1 VLSQVTNAYIC
12 LRPNII
18 VIIDKIQIEAY
29 FNRLNIMV
37 VDRMSELSDPITRSL
52 GENLKTLRKLR
63 YPRDDQRRFA
73 ARIKVSRATYQKMEK
88 GDPSISLGSYL
99 SAAELLGV
107 ADRLSQ
113 LFLAPEEKIDLL
125 KALDL

>member
-1 VLSQVTNAYIC
+1 
-12 LRPNII
+12 
-18 VIIDKIQIEAY
+18 
-29 FNRLNIMV
+29 
-37 VDRMSELSDPITRSL
+37 MSELNDSITRPL
-52 GENLKTLRKLR
+52 GDNLKALRKYR

-99 SAAELLGV
+99 AAAELLGV
-107 ADRLSQ
+107 ADSFARLFS
-113 LFLAPEEKIDLL
+113 APVEKIDLL

>member
-1 VLSQVTNAYIC
+1 
-12 LRPNII
+12 
-18 VIIDKIQIEAY
+18 
-29 FNRLNIMV
+29 
-37 VDRMSELSDPITRSL
+37 MSKESVTRSL
-52 GENLKTLRKLR
+52 GENLKQLRKLR

-88 GDPSISLGSYL
+88 GDPSISLDSYL

-107 ADRLSQ
+107 ADRLGR
-113 LFLAPEEKIDLL
+113 LFLAPEEKTDLL

>member
-1 VLSQVTNAYIC
+1 MVSDC
-12 LRPNII
+12 MS
-18 VIIDKIQIEAY
+18 K
-29 FNRLNIMV
+29 LNN
-37 VDRMSELSDPITRSL
+37 PITRSL
-52 GENLKTLRKLR
+52 GENLKALRKLR

-107 ADRLSQ
+107 ADRLSH

>member
-1 VLSQVTNAYIC
+1 
-12 LRPNII
+12 
-18 VIIDKIQIEAY
+18 
-29 FNRLNIMV
+29 
-37 VDRMSELSDPITRSL
+37 MSNESVTRSL
-52 GENLKTLRKLR
+52 GEKLKQLRKLR

-107 ADRLSQ
+107 ADRLGR
-113 LFLAPEEKIDLL
+113 LFLAPEEKTDLL